1 MENMSIVL
9 STLIVL
15 MLLLILIA
23 LVCAIVSV
31 AVSYNKYLKDRQYYD
46 NSYKS
51 YLIAIYNI
59 LYPTHIANQND
70 DLALEKYKTAVRES
84 LLYIDE
90 ALDKD

>member
-1 MENMSIVL
+1 MENMGVTL

-23 LVCAIVSV
+23 LVCAMISV
-31 AVSYNKYLKDRQYYD
+31 AVSYKKYLRDREYYD

-59 LYPTHIANQND
+59 LYPTHISNQND

-84 LLYIDE
+84 LLYLDE
-90 ALDKD
+90 VLDKD